1 MIINPQVPLHRLILS
16 LSQVLDYVHPS
27 VIDHQQR
34 VAYIAI
40 SIARQL
46 GLDKDQLL
54 DLLIAAALH
63 DIGLVG
69 VEKRISGLHKDNWE
83 GVPWHAEVGY
93 ALLNENLLFCRAAQ
107 IVRYHHMPWKN
118 GCGAECNRQPVP
130 HASHILVFADRL
142 ERMIDRNTN
151 VLDQTESITSRVL
164 SLAGHQFHPDCI
176 NAFRQMADREA
187 FWLDCVSVRI
197 YSILLEQIDWPSLT
211 IDEKTLGPIARI
223 FGFLAD
229 ATSQWT
235 ATHSAGVAAA
245 AVALAEQHN
254 FSPREQFL
262 MRSAGYLHDIGKL
275 TIPTKILDKPG
286 KLTPRERSALNS
298 HTYHTFRILNTIGG
312 MPQISEWAAFHHER
326 LDGNGYPFHHTA
338 KDLALGSRIMA
349 VADVFIALTEDRPY
363 HKAMSQD
370 KVMGILKKLAG
381 DSGLDGDVV
390 RVLEKNYDTIY
401 EICLQELLAYGKD
414 RKRLLLLEDLQI
426 LPTVEIH

>member
-16 LSQVLDYVHPS
+16 LSQVLDYIHPS
-27 VIDHQQR
+27 VMDHQQR

-46 GLDKDQLL
+46 GVEKDKLL
-54 DLLIAAALH
+54 DLFLAAALH
-63 DIGLVG
+63 DIGLIG
-69 VEKRISGLHKDNWE
+69 VENRISGLHKDNWE
-83 GVPWHAEVGY
+83 NVPWHAEAGFT
-93 ALLNENLLFCRAAQ
+93 LLNENLLFHRAAK
-107 IVRYHHMPWKN
+107 IVRYHHTSWEN
-118 GCGAECNRQPVP
+118 GHGAEQDGEAVP
-130 HASHILVFADRL
+130 YESHILVFADRL

-151 VLDQTESITSRVL
+151 VLDQTETIVSRVL
-164 SLAGHQFHPDCI
+164 SLEGQQFHPDCV
-176 NAFRQMADREA
+176 NAFHQVNDKEA

-223 FGFLAD
+223 FAGITD

-245 AVALAEQHN
+245 AVALAERHN

-262 MRSAGYLHDIGKL
+262 MRSAGYFHDIGKL
-275 TIPTKILDKPG
+275 TIPTNILDKPG
-286 KLTPRERSALNS
+286 KLTPQERNIINS

-326 LDGNGYPFHHTA
+326 LDGNGYPFHHCA

-349 VADVFIALTEDRPY
+349 VADVFGALTEDRPY
-363 HKAMSQD
+363 HTAMPQD

-381 DSGLDGDVV
+381 GSGLDGDVV
-390 RVLEKNYDTIY
+390 CLLEKDYDTIY
-401 EICLQELLAYGKD
+401 EICLHERLAYSEEQN
-414 RKRLLLLEDLQI
+414 RLLGNMNI
-426 LPTVEIH
+426 PSAVKTC